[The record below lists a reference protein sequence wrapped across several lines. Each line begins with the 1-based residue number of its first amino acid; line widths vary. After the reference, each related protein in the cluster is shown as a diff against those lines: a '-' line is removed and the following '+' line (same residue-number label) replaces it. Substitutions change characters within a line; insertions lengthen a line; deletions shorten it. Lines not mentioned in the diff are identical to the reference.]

1 MGNLGWRG
9 RMKILG
15 LLLFIIGVI
24 IKLLTSLNLLA
35 WVLII
40 LGLILIIFAYLGERK
55 TEV

>member
-1 MGNLGWRG
+1 
-9 RMKILG
+9 MKILG